1 MHKDKAYKWLSY
13 IFYLY
18 PLFLILGS
26 SVNNFFQIVI
36 CLFSI
41 YIIFKKEVI
50 ISKDQR
56 IIFILVILLFFYSF
70 LVTFYNGNYFFLKN
84 TLIFIKIVSFCIVID
99 FLISKKIFDL
109 KKFIYTSSVILIIVI
124 FDTFFQFFNGKNLIG
139 FEIEP
144 NNLIRLTSFFK
155 DEYVV
160 GGFIARIYLPILI
173 FFTFLIKN
181 QKNKFWFFLIFS
193 IIINISIFITGERSS
208 IIISILNFCLL
219 FIFVEELRKQIFYKL
234 LFSIFIVA
242 IILTI
247 SNPLKDRYIKGTI
260 QDTLKI
266 LPEIKK
272 DSIYNS
278 QYGALYLTSL
288 EIAKDNYL
296 FGQGLRTYRIK
307 SCKEDT
313 KIYIQNK
320 INKKTNHSEF
330 ICSTHPH
337 NYILELILDLGLIGL
352 IIFIALIYLIL
363 KRLILFKKNQNKS
376 EIEKLC
382 IIAFALHF
390 LSIFWPINTH
400 GSIFSSWNS
409 TFYLFNLCLFISLS
423 ANNSNNI
430 LTNVNF
436 KKQT

>member
-41 YIIFKKEVI
+41 YIILKKEVI

-56 IIFILVILLFFYSF
+56 IIFTLVILLFFYSF
-70 LVTFYNGNYFFLKN
+70 LVTLYNGNYFFLKN
-84 TLIFIKIVSFCIVID
+84 TLIFIKIVFFCIVID

-144 NNLIRLTSFFK
+144 NNLVRLTSFFK

-181 QKNKFWFFLIFS
+181 QKNKFWFFLLFS

-219 FIFVEELRKQIFYKL
+219 FIFVKELRKQIIYKL
-234 LFSIFIVA
+234 LFSIFVVA

-247 SNPLKDRYIKGTI
+247 SNPLKDRYIKSTI
-260 QDTLKI
+260 HDTFKI
-266 LPEIKK
+266 FAKNENKHT
-272 DSIYNS
+272 IYDS
-278 QYGALYLTSL
+278 QYGALFLASL

-307 SCKEDT
+307 SCKENFKT
-313 KIYIQNK
+313 NIQNK
-320 INKKTNHSEF
+320 ISKKTNHSEF

-337 NYILELILDLGLIGL
+337 NYILELMLDLGLIGL

-363 KRLILFKKNQNKS
+363 KRLIFFKKNKNKS
-376 EIEKLC
+376 GLEKLC

-409 TFYLFNLCLFISLS
+409 TFYLFNLSLFISLS
-423 ANNSNNI
+423 ANNSINI

-436 KKQT
+436 KK

>member
-26 SVNNFFQIVI
+26 SINNFFQIII

-41 YIIFKKEVI
+41 YLIFKKEVI
-50 ISKDQR
+50 ISRDQK
-56 IIFILVILLFFYSF
+56 IIFILVLFLFFYSF
-70 LVTFYNGNYFFLKN
+70 FVTFYNENYFFLKN
-84 TLIFIKIVSFCIVID
+84 TSIFLKVIFFCIVID
-99 FLISKKIFDL
+99 FLIMKKIFEL
-109 KKFIYTSSVILIIVI
+109 KKFIYISTIILIVVI

-144 NNLIRLTSFFK
+144 NNLVRLTSFFK

-173 FFTFLIKN
+173 FFTYLIKS
-181 QKNKFWFFLIFS
+181 QKNKFWFFLLFS
-193 IIINISIFITGERSS
+193 IFINVSIFITGERSS
-208 IIISILNFCLL
+208 IVISIINFCLL
-219 FIFVEELRKQIFYKL
+219 FIFIKELRKLIIYKL

-242 IILTI
+242 IILFL
-247 SNPLKDRYIKGTI
+247 SDPLKNRYIKGTI

-266 LPEIKK
+266 FSAKK
-272 DSIYNS
+272 EESIFNS
-278 QYGALYLTSL
+278 QYGALYLASL

-296 FGQGLRTYRIK
+296 FGQGIRTYRIK
-307 SCKEDT
+307 SCKEDIKVNIQS
-313 KIYIQNK
+313 KIS
-320 INKKTNHSEF
+320 KKTNHYEF

-337 NYILELILDLGLIGL
+337 NYILELILDLGLIGF

-363 KRLILFKKNQNKS
+363 KRLIFFNKKENKS
-376 EIEKLC
+376 RLEQLC
-382 IIAFALHF
+382 ITVFAIHF

-409 TFYLFNLCLFISLS
+409 TFYLFNLSLFLSLS
-423 ANNSNNI
+423 ANNSKNI
-430 LTNVNF
+430 LTNLNF
-436 KKQT
+436 KK